1 MLKWLCIHSHPIS
14 RLSAKNLR
22 RKEPTA
28 EQKKLR
34 EFLKTHTVQLVGYD
48 KDGTPVVKVVK
59 K

>member
-1 MLKWLCIHSHPIS
+1 MAVYSFPSDKPFVG
-14 RLSAKNLR
+14 KNLR

-34 EFLKTHTVQLVGYD
+34 EFQKTHTVQLVGYD

>member
-1 MLKWLCIHSHPIS
+1 MGS
-14 RLSAKNLR
+14 KNLR